1 MGIAM
6 EIRGLLY
13 LAGLTFWRQA
23 WSRKSAI
30 AVTLASMLVLGVYT
44 WSIRRVPDILQDQE
58 KAKSAQVED
67 EDLARDEAGSQDQ
80 DRRKG
85 RGRPKV
91 KRTPQEEILLE
102 FATEIVM
109 GIFVTFLAPLL
120 TLIYATSAFGDE
132 REDRTLVYLLTRPLA
147 RWRIY
152 LAKGLGVLPLVLII
166 VLGAFLALCSVG
178 GEPGKNLMVRFLPGL
193 TLGTIAYT
201 ALYLLFGAIA
211 PRPLIM
217 SVVYTFL
224 VETLVGNMPGTLKR
238 MALSYHTRCLLFDA
252 GKDIGVAPYS
262 PRHFLPI
269 STPAATW
276 VLIGA
281 IAVCVLWGAIAFQR
295 REYRD
300 LA

>member
-1 MGIAM
+1 MANLIA
-6 EIRGLLY
+6 ETRGLAY
-13 LAGLTFWRQA
+13 LAYLTFRRQA
-23 WSRKSAI
+23 LARKSAI
-30 AVTLASMLVLGVYT
+30 AVILASMLVLGVYT
-44 WSIRRVPDILQDQE
+44 WSIRRVPEILEDQV
-58 KAKSAQVED
+58 KAKAAQADLD
-67 EDLARDEAGSQDQ
+67 ESSETMEERR
-80 DRRKG
+80 DRRE

-102 FATEIVM
+102 FTIEIVM

-152 LAKGLGVLPLVLII
+152 LAKALGIVPLVLLV
-166 VLGAFLALCSVG
+166 VLGAYVGVCLVG
-178 GEPGKNLMVRFLPGL
+178 GEPGRGVLYRFLPGL

-201 ALYLLFGAIA
+201 SLFLLFGAVA

-238 MALSYHTRCLLFDA
+238 MAISYHTRCLLFDA
-252 GKDIGVAPYS
+252 GKEIGVSPYN

-269 STPAATW
+269 SPSTAAS
-276 VLIGA
+276 VLLVASAFFLI
-281 IAVCVLWGAIAFQR
+281 WGAFAFQR